1 MLAVQYTAQTLQIMQ
16 IGFKKGS
23 KRMKA
28 TLYHRS
34 GDTRVINK
42 RIGSE
47 LQNAKEVDINYIPN
61 TSEYMPSISLTVG
74 DTNDFTLDDYNY
86 LKIGD
91 APLNAVGWRDKTKYY
106 FVKDIKSVGKSR
118 YIFDLEL
125 DSLTTY
131 QYELTHQQF
140 IVDRNSKHFNM
151 YISDNAQYA
160 RTYPIMFSQ
169 KFGQGFSKI
178 YNYVLSTAGKEV

>member
-1 MLAVQYTAQTLQIMQ
+1 
-16 IGFKKGS
+16 
-23 KRMKA
+23 MKA

-42 RIGSE
+42 RVGSE
-47 LQNAKEVDINYIPN
+47 LQNAKKVDINYIPN